1 METSSNIM
9 DGFSDRF
16 SKPASLREPFNPFLP
31 CLPVQ
36 FWHCYLSWAM
46 TFPAFRSHPSG
57 KSYHILRFLPGCYI
71 LCLRRVIRK
80 TLCSGSYVQAPSEFT
95 FTLTWPLLGTCWLSL
110 ASPLGYSSFQTLSG
124 TAHLD
129 WVTL

>member
-1 METSSNIM
+1 MKTSSNIM
-9 DGFSDRF
+9 DGFSDHF
-16 SKPASLREPFNPFLP
+16 SKPASLREPFDAFLP

-71 LCLRRVIRK
+71 LCLRRAIRN
-80 TLCSGSYVQAPSEFT
+80 LMFWFSCSRPLRIT